1 MRSFHQPFK
10 DNRSSFRD
18 VQTEQ
23 LHRGSCSKGTALGLT
38 IGSQHFHILSNFISE
53 HVFLNEVWW
62 YNKACTRDEKLHA
75 IRMSCS
81 LLPYLHTPFTM
92 LQEYTIPMDPQW
104 RGRVR
109 GLRTSLRA
117 QNKCNP
123 VTSINAWAEA
133 LIPLEG
139 HSITSNQ
146 TLSTQKAGNAIPRD
160 TNSQGTLSYLF
171 LLMSIP
177 YIQPFIL
184 KEWYRKKR
192 KTGQTNFPLSC
203 L

>member
-1 MRSFHQPFK
+1 MI
-10 DNRSSFRD
+10 
-18 VQTEQ
+18 
-23 LHRGSCSKGTALGLT
+23 C
-38 IGSQHFHILSNFISE
+38 SQHFHILSSFISE

-62 YNKACTRDEKLHA
+62 YNKACTRAEKLHA
-75 IRMSCS
+75 IHMSYS

-117 QNKCNP
+117 QNKCKD

-133 LIPLEG
+133 LIPPKG

-146 TLSTQKAGNAIPRD
+146 TLSTQKEGNAIPRN

-171 LLMSIP
+171 LLMSISC
-177 YIQPFIL
+177 IQPFML

-192 KTGQTNFPLSC
+192 KTGFLKSSGFLLHRC
-203 L
+203 G

>member
-1 MRSFHQPFK
+1 MKSFQQPHK
-10 DNRSSFRD
+10 DNRASFRD

-23 LHRGSCSKGTALGLT
+23 LHRGSRSEGTALGLM
-38 IGSQHFHILSNFISE
+38 ICSQHFHILSNFISE
-53 HVFLNEVWW
+53 HVFLNEVWR
-62 YNKACTRDEKLHA
+62 YNEACTRAKKLHA
-75 IRMSCS
+75 IHMSCS

-104 RGRVR
+104 HGRVR

-117 QNKCNP
+117 QNKCKH

-133 LIPLEG
+133 LIPPKG

-146 TLSTQKAGNAIPRD
+146 TLSTQKEGNGIPRN
-160 TNSQGTLSYLF
+160 TNNQGTLSYLF

-177 YIQPFIL
+177 YIQPFML
-184 KEWYRKKR
+184 KGWYRKKR
-192 KTGQTNFPLSC
+192 KTGQTNFPLSF